1 MSHAS
6 ADSLKT
12 SKAARPRVLITGA
25 EGIIGRKLIK
35 YLSAAGYE
43 LVLLDR
49 SRDVGGT
56 IFADLGYDTGWDV
69 AFRDVDTVIH
79 LAAATGAEATQA
91 DCLHSNIVATRAVV
105 DACLARGVRR
115 IVFTSSSWVMKDY
128 EGKDI
133 PIVEDLPPLP
143 QTPYGHSKAWC
154 EEELKRFPSVVCL
167 RIGWVQPHNEKSSA
181 LSAPPLLRS
190 LWLSDG
196 DLCRIIEC
204 AVLAPEID
212 YLVCNATS
220 RNAGSRWPIERACKI
235 LRYMPRDGIGGLDVL
250 GWRIRRRFR
259 KLFNLPR

>member
-91 DCLHSNIVATRAVV
+91 DCLHSNIVVALGA
-105 DACLARGVRR
+105 
-115 IVFTSSSWVMKDY
+115 SSSPV
-128 EGKDI
+128 
-133 PIVEDLPPLP
+133 P
-143 QTPYGHSKAWC
+143 
-154 EEELKRFPSVVCL
+154 
-167 RIGWVQPHNEKSSA
+167 
-181 LSAPPLLRS
+181 
-190 LWLSDG
+190 
-196 DLCRIIEC
+196 
-204 AVLAPEID
+204 
-212 YLVCNATS
+212 
-220 RNAGSRWPIERACKI
+220 AGS
-235 LRYMPRDGIGGLDVL
+235 
-250 GWRIRRRFR
+250 
-259 KLFNLPR
+259 